1 MSIETVKKLFN
12 ELSYEEKT
20 TFLKEVSAEIAPCLK
35 DTEAYKKIIKE
46 RAIILRDILDY
57 DSNDNTTIDENR
69 YCECLKRAFELEELF
84 RSTYDVSS
92 AEYEVWETLS
102 RFNFYYTADIANKLG
117 YTRANKQIDVDAL
130 IEDAIEIM
138 QHLVYDGYYN
148 SQIGRLQGFYH
159 CYTEEERPHYYKLVY
174 GIESADNSF

>member
-1 MSIETVKKLFN
+1 MDVETVKKLFN

-20 TFLKEVSAEIAPCLK
+20 TFLKEVSTERAPYLK
-35 DTEAYKKIIKE
+35 DTEAYKKILKE

-69 YCECLKRAFELEELF
+69 YRECLKREVELEELF

-92 AEYEVWETLS
+92 AEYEAWETLS
-102 RFNFYYTADIANKLG
+102 RFNFYYAADIANKLG
-117 YTRANKQIDVDAL
+117 YTRANKKIDADAL

-148 SQIGRLQGFYH
+148 SQIGRFQGFYH
-159 CYTEEERPHYYKLVY
+159 CYTEEERQH
-174 GIESADNSF
+174 